1 MSFRS
6 RLIGWL
12 RTLQGTT
19 LSDAER
25 RQPLARQ
32 PLTIAVHCRHNGKS
46 FQARVLDFS
55 CHGLRLEST
64 RTLEAE
70 DTIEIDSIDHRQ
82 HVSGRVAWVKGSQVG
97 VQFNPTDENVI
108 EDWLTL
114 AAISQSA

>member
-1 MSFRS
+1 MNFRS

-12 RTLQGTT
+12 RALQDTT
-19 LSDAER
+19 PSHAER

-32 PLTIAVHCRHNGKS
+32 SLTIAVQCRHNGKT

-55 CHGLRLEST
+55 SQGLRLESA
-64 RTLEAE
+64 RTLEVE
-70 DTIEIDSIDHRQ
+70 DPIEIDSSAHRQ

-97 VQFNPTDENVI
+97 VQFNPTDENII